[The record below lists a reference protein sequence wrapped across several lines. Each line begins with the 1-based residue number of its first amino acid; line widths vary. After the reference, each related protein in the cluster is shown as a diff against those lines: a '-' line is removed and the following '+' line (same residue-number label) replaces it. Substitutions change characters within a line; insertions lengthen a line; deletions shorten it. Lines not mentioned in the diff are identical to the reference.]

1 MNSRILH
8 GPDIL
13 ITSNGH
19 LQFAFG
25 IFAIQ
30 LFQHVDLQFG
40 RLTIFLDILD
50 NLQGEALV
58 PVNFFCADHFKNNI
72 NKSLYFKRRPTTK
85 GR

>member
-50 NLQGEALV
+50 NL
-58 PVNFFCADHFKNNI
+58 
-72 NKSLYFKRRPTTK
+72 
-85 GR
+85 